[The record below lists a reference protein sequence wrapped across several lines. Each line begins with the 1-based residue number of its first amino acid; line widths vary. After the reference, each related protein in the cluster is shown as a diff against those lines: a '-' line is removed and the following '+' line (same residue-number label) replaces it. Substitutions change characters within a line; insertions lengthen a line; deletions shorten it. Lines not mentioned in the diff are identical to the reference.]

1 MLNVFKLVLAN
12 SSVNEELGN
21 TLTCIWN
28 LCFDEKICEML
39 RKEKELLAQIAALK
53 NNSPSEDV
61 QRKAA
66 GILFTTNDLVKKT
79 LAVANTNK
87 SSETSPTNRKQH
99 LDTSTSAIL
108 GHHHHHSSQHHH
120 HQLYDKQK
128 SHIMISY
135 NHSSRDMCLRIKDEL
150 KSRGFSVWIDVEQIY
165 GSTLATMAEAV
176 ENAAVFLMCVSEK
189 YYQSPNCRLEAEY
202 AVRLQKPIIPL
213 IMQSDYMPLGI
224 FQTN

>member
-12 SSVNEELGN
+12 STANEELGN

-28 LCFDEKICEML
+28 LCFDDKICELL
-39 RKEKELLAQIAALK
+39 RKEKELLGQIAALK
-53 NNSPSEDV
+53 NNSPSDDI
-61 QRKAA
+61 QRKSA
-66 GILFTTNDLVKKT
+66 GILFTTNDLVKKAASAAAA
-79 LAVANTNK
+79 LAKT
-87 SSETSPTNRKQH
+87 ENRK
-99 LDTSTSAIL
+99 LDTSTSAI
-108 GHHHHHSSQHHH
+108 HQQH

-150 KSRGFSVWIDVEQIY
+150 KSRGFNVWIDVEQIY

-176 ENAAVFLMCVSEK
+176 ENSAVFLMCVSEK

-213 IMQSDYMPLGI
+213 IMQADYMPLGNFI
-224 FQTN
+224 